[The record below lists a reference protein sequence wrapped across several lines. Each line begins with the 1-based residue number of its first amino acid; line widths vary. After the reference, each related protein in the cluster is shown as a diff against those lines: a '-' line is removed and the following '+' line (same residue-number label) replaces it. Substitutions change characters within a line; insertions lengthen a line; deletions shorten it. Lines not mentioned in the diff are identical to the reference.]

1 MNIPAQDKSG
11 YLKGLLILA
20 KKDNVLAESEER
32 IIKHIA
38 TRLGFSTDFYEYT
51 LENLFSNEYLS
62 EEPIKFSDDKLARS
76 FILDGLKLARSDD
89 KLDEREID
97 WLKLTAL
104 KNNVDLKWFEE
115 KLNEIENLPTHL
127 HQTDFALYSLI

>member
-1 MNIPAQDKSG
+1 MNLPAKDKSS

-20 KKDNVLAESEER
+20 KKDNVLAESEEK
-32 IIKHIA
+32 IIKQIA

-62 EEPIKFSDDKLARS
+62 EEPIKFSDDKLSRS
-76 FILDGLKLARSDD
+76 FILDGLKLARSDN

-97 WLKLTAL
+97 WLKLTAI
-104 KNNVDLKWFEE
+104 KNNVDMKWFEE
-115 KLNEIENLPTHL
+115 KLNEIKNTPTHL
-127 HQTDFALYSLI
+127 HPTDFALYSLI